1 MRINKIEVSR
11 LANKDRAYI
20 YEEMFSLARLHN
32 CFYGSEFG
40 KDFISIDKPPETLI
54 DKIRKIGIKFREITY
69 ENKNVGQ
76 N

>member
-20 YEEMFSLARLHN
+20 YEEMFSLSRQHN

-40 KDFISIDKPPETLI
+40 KDFITIDKPPETLI
-54 DKIRKIGIKFREITY
+54 DKIKKLGIKFRSSED
-69 ENKNVGQ
+69 E
-76 N
+76 